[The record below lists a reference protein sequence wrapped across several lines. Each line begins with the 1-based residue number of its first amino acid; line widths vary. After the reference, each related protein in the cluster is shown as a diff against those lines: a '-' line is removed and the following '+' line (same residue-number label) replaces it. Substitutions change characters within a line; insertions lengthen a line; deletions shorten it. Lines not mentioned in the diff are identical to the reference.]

1 MEYEIK
7 KLIVTGGAGFIGSHF
22 VRLCIEKG
30 FNVTV
35 IDKLSYSGS
44 LEALNDVRN
53 NKNFEFFQRSIL
65 DDKFLLEIFREKQY
79 DALINFAA
87 ETHVDRSIENS
98 SDFVL
103 TNVLGVQK
111 LLDLSL
117 DLHKKNQRFKFIQI
131 STDEVFGSIKNG
143 SFSENSKYKPN
154 SPYAASKASG
164 DHLVLSYYK
173 TYGLPIIITNCSNN
187 YGSNQFP
194 EKFVPLLIIKAL
206 QNLYLPIYGDGNQ
219 MRDWI
224 NVKDHCEAILLILD
238 QGNIGEQYLIGAEN
252 CIRNI
257 DMAEKICTLLDDL
270 LPLKNKS
277 YKNLIKFV
285 SDRPGHDLRYSINS
299 NKIKNELGWRPKIEF
314 DEGLKET
321 IKWYL
326 NNKKI
331 WEKILK
337 EKYSGQR
344 LGLNK
349 LI

>member
-1 MEYEIK
+1 MK
-7 KLIVTGGAGFIGSHF
+7 KILITGGAGFIGSHF
-22 VRLCIEKG
+22 VRLSIEKG

-35 IDKLSYSGS
+35 VDKLSYASS
-44 LEALNDVRN
+44 LEALDDIRN
-53 NKNFEFFQRSIL
+53 NPNFEFFQGSIL
-65 DDKFLLEIFREKQY
+65 DNKFLSEISKEKQY

-87 ETHVDRSIENS
+87 ETHVDRSIENAE
-98 SDFVL
+98 DFVS
-103 TNVLGVQK
+103 TNILGVQK

-117 DLHKKNQRFKFIQI
+117 DLHKKKQSFKFIQI
-131 STDEVFGSIKNG
+131 STDEVFGSTESG
-143 SFSENSKYKPN
+143 SFNENSKYKPN
-154 SPYAASKASG
+154 SPYAASKAGG
-164 DHLVLSYYK
+164 DQIVLSYYQ
-173 TYGLPIIITNCSNN
+173 TYGLPVIITNCSNN
-187 YGSNQFP
+187 YGNYQFP

-206 QNLYLPIYGDGNQ
+206 QNLNLPIYGDGNQ

-224 NVKDHCEAILLILD
+224 HVRDHCDAIMLILNE
-238 QGNIGEQYLIGAEN
+238 GNIGEQYLIGADN

-257 DMAEKICTLLDDL
+257 DMAKKICNFLDEL

-285 SDRPGHDLRYSINS
+285 TDRPGHDFRYSIDS
-299 NKIKNELGWRPKIEF
+299 NKIKNELGWHPKIDF
-314 DEGLKET
+314 DKGLKET

-337 EKYSGQR
+337 EKYSGER
-344 LGLNK
+344 LGLDK